1 VEGLYKDVERLSPE
15 RVLNERTARLDG
27 LKEKLGALGIR
38 YCDGA
43 EKAFYALAA
52 KLDAL
57 DPLAVLSHGYSAVED
72 NDGSIVGSVNDVEIG
87 ENVRIRLSDGIVNA
101 TVTQKTPDNLKGG
114 N

>member
-1 VEGLYKDVERLSPE
+1 
-15 RVLNERTARLDG
+15 
-27 LKEKLGALGIR
+27 
-38 YCDGA
+38 
-43 EKAFYALAA
+43 
-52 KLDAL
+52 
-57 DPLAVLSHGYSAVED
+57 VLSHGHSAAED